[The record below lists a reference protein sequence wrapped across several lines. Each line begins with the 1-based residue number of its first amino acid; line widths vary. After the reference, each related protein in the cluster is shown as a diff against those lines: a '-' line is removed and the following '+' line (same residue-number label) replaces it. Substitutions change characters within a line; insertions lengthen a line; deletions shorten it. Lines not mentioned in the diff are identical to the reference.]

1 MWNDDLTAG
10 VSLSHLTIHDTRANT
25 SIHKDYR
32 TPLAFGSGTKPAISA
47 LISMKSSDIHSYPE
61 LVELNPSNTQ
71 SIQAIQASVYVGTL
85 RVIPTPWLFDILKI
99 VARY

>member
-61 LVELNPSNTQ
+61 LVELNPSAVHSSNP
-71 SIQAIQASVYVGTL
+71 SICVCGDVAGYSYPV
-85 RVIPTPWLFDILKI
+85 VI
-99 VARY
+99 

>member
-1 MWNDDLTAG
+1 MNMWNDDLTAG

-47 LISMKSSDIHSYPE
+47 LISS
-61 LVELNPSNTQ
+61 
-71 SIQAIQASVYVGTL
+71 
-85 RVIPTPWLFDILKI
+85 
-99 VARY
+99 